1 MKLLSVVGQALV
13 TSISNLTK
21 SETDE
26 TANGAPCSRRG
37 VDGNGDGGLGDRYTL
52 ICGSSM

>member
-26 TANGAPCSRRG
+26 TANGAPCSRPG